1 MIKLR
6 KYIKGYTR
14 IYVHGTVKGRD
25 VNLQGKLDK
34 PEWVS
39 QDIDLPHP
47 ITLQR
52 REWRNLHTGEYI
64 GCSLILSEI
73 EGDMPETTRW
83 WINGCVINSKASIT
97 EEPEPGTDTNN
108 GPFFSLIIDGK
119 EYWYDDIL
127 ENMSEVQACIS
138 NYNTELYLKA
148 MDD

>member
-1 MIKLR
+1 MLKLR
-6 KYIKGYTR
+6 KYIKGYSR
-14 IYVHGTVKGRD
+14 IYVHGTVKDRD
-25 VNLQGKLDK
+25 VKLRGELTR

-39 QDIDLPHP
+39 HDIDLTKP
-47 ITLQR
+47 IALQR

-64 GCSLILSEI
+64 GCSLLLTEIEEDKSEI
-73 EGDMPETTRW
+73 ISWYD
-83 WINGCVINSKASIT
+83 GCVINSKVSIT

-119 EYWYDDIL
+119 EYWYDDIM

>member
-6 KYIKGYTR
+6 KYFRGYTR
-14 IYVHGTVKGRD
+14 LYVHGTVKNRD
-25 VNLQGKLDK
+25 VRLRGELNR

-39 QDIDLPHP
+39 QDIDLLNP
-47 ITLQR
+47 ISLQR
-52 REWRNLHTGEYI
+52 KEWRNLHTGEYI

-73 EGDMPETTRW
+73 EEDKSENTSW
-83 WINGCVINSKASIT
+83 YDGCVISSRSSIT
-97 EEPEPGTDTNN
+97 EEPKPGTDVNN
-108 GPFFSLIIDGK
+108 GPFFCLNIDGK

-127 ENMSEVQACIS
+127 ENISIVQACIS

>member
-1 MIKLR
+1 MLKLR

-14 IYVHGTVKGRD
+14 IYVHGTVKDRD

-39 QDIDLPHP
+39 RDIDLPHP

-73 EGDMPETTRW
+73 ENYTLVQWMCYQLQSQHHRRTR
-83 WINGCVINSKASIT
+83 T
-97 EEPEPGTDTNN
+97 
-108 GPFFSLIIDGK
+108 
-119 EYWYDDIL
+119 WYRCKQRTVFLPDHR
-127 ENMSEVQACIS
+127 
-138 NYNTELYLKA
+138 
-148 MDD
+148 